1 MKGKGAILFYV
12 ASLLILITGLG
23 GCGREESAQSAEE
36 AVKIAFDGLLARDK
50 DTVDK
55 YFDYHTIVDYDEESE
70 VSRSRYYELVLR
82 DLSYTIKDSQEDGDR
97 ATVTVDITNRDLEAA
112 YDQFVVQSYE
122 LVIKEAYK
130 TDGTGMND
138 EELQA
143 AMDEQLLDVLENA
156 EVPMRTTTVELGL
169 LRNDKR
175 WFIDIDETVKNAMYG
190 GLLDAITK
198 ADRSLNNSSVDDL
211 EKEYKTEIDE
221 TGHKLR
227 NAAYFL
233 VEDIWNGCLCNI
245 VSYINAGTDVN
256 GEDYDINAGIERLG
270 ILLQDDQGY
279 GDFIENLDDT
289 LYRDIKGSWQEAVG
303 AANILYEQLKES
315 VPDAVAYD
323 YSLDTAA
330 FEAAMDRFNTLV
342 YSEPDSDQEA
352 TQADT
357 TAESIQEESESF
369 EEEAQ

>member
-1 MKGKGAILFYV
+1 MKGKGAFLFYV
-12 ASLLILITGLG
+12 ASLLILIAGLG
-23 GCGREESAQSAEE
+23 GCGREKSTQSAEE

-55 YFDYHTIVDYDEESE
+55 YFDYHSIVDYDEDSE

-82 DLSYTIKDSQEDGDR
+82 DLSYTIKDSKEDGDR

-130 TDGTGMND
+130 ADGTRMND

-143 AMDEQLLDVLENA
+143 AMDEQLLDVLENSD
-156 EVPMRTTTVELGL
+156 VPMRTTTVELGL
-169 LRNDKR
+169 LRNDER

-190 GLLDAITK
+190 GLLDAIDK
-198 ADRSLNNSSVDDL
+198 ADKSLDNGSVDEL

-221 TGHKLR
+221 TGHRLR

-256 GEDYDINAGIERLG
+256 GEDYDINAGIEQLG
-270 ILLQDDQGY
+270 TLLQDDQGY
-279 GDFIENLDDT
+279 SEFIDSLDDT
-289 LYRDIKGSWQEAVG
+289 HYKDIKESWREAVSE
-303 AANILYEQLKES
+303 ANILYEQLEQS

-323 YSLDTAA
+323 YSFDTAA
-330 FEAAMDRFNTLV
+330 FEAAMDRFNTSV
-342 YSEPDSDQEA
+342 YSETDSGQET
-352 TQADT
+352 TQSDT
-357 TAESIQEESESF
+357 NAESLQEEGESF
-369 EEEAQ
+369 VEEAQ